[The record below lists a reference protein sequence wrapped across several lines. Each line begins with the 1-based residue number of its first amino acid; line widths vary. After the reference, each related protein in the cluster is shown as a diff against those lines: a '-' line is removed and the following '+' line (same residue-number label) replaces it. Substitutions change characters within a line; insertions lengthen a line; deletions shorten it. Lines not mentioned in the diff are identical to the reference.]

1 MNTTGSPCNIPELFG
16 CMVFNEST
24 MQQRLSPTVY
34 AAWKQCIADGTPL
47 DPTIAH
53 SIANAMKDW
62 AIERGA
68 WSPRYARQF
77 VADAEARIARGDALL

>member
-34 AAWKQCIADGTPL
+34 AAWKQVEVRGEDSTTGLPSVRST
-47 DPTIAH
+47 
-53 SIANAMKDW
+53 SMK
-62 AIERGA
+62 
-68 WSPRYARQF
+68 
-77 VADAEARIARGDALL
+77 